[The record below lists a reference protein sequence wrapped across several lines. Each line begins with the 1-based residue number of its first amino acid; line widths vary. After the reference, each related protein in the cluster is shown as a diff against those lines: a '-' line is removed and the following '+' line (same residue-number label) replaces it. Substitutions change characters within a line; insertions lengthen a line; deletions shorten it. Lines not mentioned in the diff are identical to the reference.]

1 MDQYITSHYR
11 LTIMFWSIKVLQ
23 ELAHLSRQVLT
34 AEPKEPKTTKPKQ
47 WQQDE
52 VLAMAAGVLATGTTQ
67 WDRFPELCFV
77 NHCCQSLQFDFCWG
91 TALDITALTCI
102 GFELTTNLQ
111 LR

>member
-11 LTIMFWSIKVLQ
+11 LTIMFWSIKVMQ
-23 ELAHLSRQVLT
+23 ELAHLTRQVST
-34 AEPKEPKTTKPKQ
+34 TETKEPKTTKPKQ

-52 VLAMAAGVLATGTTQ
+52 ALAMAAGVVATGTTQ
-67 WDRFPELCFV
+67 WDIFPELCLV

-111 LR
+111 FR